1 MVDLPGGELQARQA
15 EVDEARARLAK
26 TIDRLTGASGPDSLK
41 HELMDQVHGYKDQLL
56 EQARDYKDQ
65 LLEQAKDKGRDT
77 VHNWTEDLKL
87 RVRANPAGAAL
98 IGAGL
103 AWRLYKHPP
112 ITTILLGTGAY
123 LLMRGTPTRPSSEYR
138 DPYRD
143 EHPGSY
149 VPGGVAG
156 YGYPAGVTE
165 RLSASASDLGYRAAD
180 AGSRVRHAAEEA
192 AARALEFAEEAG
204 SRVSEAA
211 EEARA
216 RLTQAAERASEFAAD
231 TYDRTRAGIEHR
243 GAAAAGFAQ
252 RASAELSGTARST
265 LSRAGEVA
273 DRAQSSPIVL
283 GTLGLVAGAALARA
297 LRATETGDR
306 ALAAT
311 SEALGRSADYV
322 RTGVGS
328 TVRRAADLASEAASS
343 TTAAVRGAAESV
355 TSRVGALT
363 AGEDEAEPPGS
374 PRAGPRPG
382 PRTSP
387 APGREGPSA
396 LARASD
402 RASELYETA
411 LEEAYDAGRRAAG
424 LGRQAGEE
432 VVDFARRYP
441 LLAGTIGLA
450 IGAAIGAALRST
462 ETENRLVG
470 SAADRL
476 KSQAWEFAEEQFEEM
491 TEAAQRLGADVREG
505 VENAMSGAA
514 PGKPQPGARFPD
526 ADPGTVIGGRS
537 TAAAERI
544 APDGRPTGGVG
555 G

>member
-1 MVDLPGGELQARQA
+1 MADLPGGELQTRQA
-15 EVDEARARLAK
+15 EVDEARARLAT
-26 TIDRLTGASGPDSLK
+26 TIDRLTGRSGPDSLK
-41 HELMDQVHGYKDQLL
+41 QELMDQVHGYKDQLL

-65 LLEQAKDKGRDT
+65 LVEQAKDKGRDT
-77 VHNWTEDLKL
+77 VHHWTEDLKD

-123 LLMRGTPTRPSSEYR
+123 LLMRGTPTRPSSAYQ
-138 DPYRD
+138 DPYRE

-165 RLSASASDLGYRAAD
+165 RLSASASELGYRASD
-180 AGSRVRHAAEEA
+180 AGARVRHAAEEA
-192 AARALEFAEEAG
+192 AARAVEFAEEAG

-216 RLTQAAERASEFAAD
+216 RLTQAAERASDFATD
-231 TYDRTRAGIEHR
+231 TYDRTRSGIGR
-243 GAAAAGFAQ
+243 GGAAAAGFAQ
-252 RASAELSGTARST
+252 RTSAELGGTARST

-306 ALAAT
+306 AFTAT

-322 RTGVGS
+322 RTGVES

-363 AGEDEAEPPGS
+363 GEEDEHEQPQTWTTG
-374 PRAGPRPG
+374 PRAGRG
-382 PRTSP
+382 
-387 APGREGPSA
+387 PGREGPSA
-396 LARASD
+396 FARASD
-402 RASELYETA
+402 RASDLYDTA
-411 LEEAYDAGRRAAG
+411 LDGAYDASRRAVG

-476 KSQAWEFAEEQFEEM
+476 KSQAWEFAEEQFEDM

-505 VENAMSGAA
+505 VENAMSGAG
-514 PGKPQPGARFPD
+514 PDKPQPGARFAD
-526 ADPGTVIGGRS
+526 AEPGTVIGGRGTS
-537 TAAAERI
+537 TAERI
-544 APDGRPTGGVG
+544 APDGRPAGGIG